1 MTEGDELLAMIR
13 EIVAFHGVAPQQQ
26 AVVSD
31 AAARVVLTVLSNP
44 HFYNNLSVVLA
55 LRQQNEML
63 RQQLANVS
71 ALVYRANLQ
80 PKKTPAKK
88 APAKKRAA
96 AKRPVAKAPT
106 IKVKGS
112 TAANRQAFK
121 QGYKGR

>member
-80 PKKTPAKK
+80 PQPKKPTKRPAKK
-88 APAKKRAA
+88 KA
-96 AKRPVAKAPT
+96 VAKSPAV
-106 IKVKGS
+106 KVKGS

>member
-1 MTEGDELLAMIR
+1 MTTQGDELLAMIR
-13 EIVAFHGVAPQQQ
+13 EAVAHHGVPPQHR
-26 AVVSD
+26 AIVVD
-31 AAARVVLTVLSNP
+31 TAARVAMMVMSEP
-44 HFYNNLSVVLA
+44 RYYNNLSVVLA
-55 LRQQNEML
+55 LREQNALL

-80 PKKTPAKK
+80 PQPKK
-88 APAKKRAA
+88 APAKKRA